1 MALEIGSKTG
11 KAGVV
16 RDSGLQSAWMK
27 IRRHWQLYVILAFP
41 MAFLITFNY
50 IPMLGVQIAFRDYNP
65 IQGIWHSPWI
75 GLSQFATFFKSP
87 YFVPLIRNTLILSIY
102 TLVISTPASVI
113 LALALNEVRNERFKK
128 IVQMFTYAPY
138 FISTVV
144 LVGIMEI
151 ILSPSTGL
159 LGQLAHVFGISQAP
173 DVLGNPIAFPSLYVW
188 SGIWQET
195 GYGAVIYLAALS
207 NVNPELY
214 EAARID
220 GASRF
225 QKIRHIDF
233 QSIKPTII
241 ILVILAVGNLLR
253 VGFEKV
259 YLLQDNLNLSTSE
272 IISTYVYKIGLLNA
286 NFSFAG
292 AVGLFDAVVGLI
304 LIFAV
309 NFIAKRVSGTSL
321 F

>member
-1 MALEIGSKTG
+1 MAVEVARQTRVV
-11 KAGVV
+11 KA
-16 RDSGLQSAWMK
+16 DGLQLTWK
-27 IRRHWQLYVILAFP
+27 RIHRHWQLYLVIAVPL
-41 MAFLITFNY
+41 AFLITFNY
-50 IPMLGVQIAFRDYNP
+50 VPMLGAQIAFRDYNP
-65 IQGIWHSPWI
+65 IQGMWHSPWT
-75 GLSQFATFFKSP
+75 GFSEFSDFFKSP
-87 YFVPLIRNTLILSIY
+87 YFWPLIRNTLTLGIY
-102 TLVISTPASVI
+102 TLVISTPAAVI
-113 LALALNEVRNERFKK
+113 LALALNEVRNERFKR

-144 LVGIMEI
+144 LVGIMQI

-159 LGQLAHVFGISQAP
+159 LGQLAHLFGANP
-173 DVLGNPIAFPSLYVW
+173 PNVLGNPTAFPSVYVW

-225 QKIRHIDF
+225 QKMLHIDV
-233 QSIKPTII
+233 QSIKPTMI
-241 ILVILAVGNLLR
+241 ILVILAVGNVLR

-259 YLLQDNLNLSTSE
+259 YLLQNNLNLSTSE
-272 IISTYVYKIGLLNA
+272 IISTYVYKMGLLNA

-292 AVGLFDAVVGLI
+292 AVGLFDAIVGLI

-309 NFIAKRVSGTSL
+309 NLIARRVSDTSL